1 VVEVADAGRC
11 RWKTENENHNVLK
24 TKGYHLTHNFG
35 HGKAHIASVLL
46 TLNLLAFLFH
56 TVLGLVDGDY
66 QRIRA
71 QRRTRKGFFQDI
83 LALTKYLWFD
93 SWQALLAFMLK
104 GSNQKNKKLNTS

>member
-1 VVEVADAGRC
+1 
-11 RWKTENENHNVLK
+11 
-24 TKGYHLTHNFG
+24 
-35 HGKAHIASVLL
+35 ASVLL